1 MLENDNSTIERLWT
15 GHLRNP
21 AAALQEATTLLA
33 RSDLCPRDRAWV
45 QLTLAYH
52 QLFSTAEPAE
62 ARGCLVA
69 ALEALRTAG
78 DRRGEILALAGFA
91 RLLIIEQQPLAARD
105 QLLTLYAE
113 SADVL
118 PPRDRFWVINALG
131 AAYFFSD
138 RIDEA
143 IRYLYEAL
151 ETLRTIEH
159 SPQLPIVMSNLA
171 AALVTVADYA
181 PARELAQDALGLL
194 PHYHNPQLL
203 LFVRSNLAE
212 ALLGNGDAA
221 AARAVVD
228 ELMPAIEAPEPP
240 ATQNHFCAIAAEVY
254 AEQGDIGLA
263 QRCAQR
269 AVDIH
274 RLHPGGYNEVHAR
287 WAEAAVANAG
297 DDDDLALVAF
307 ESALD
312 VARRLKHL
320 PTLCKASE
328 RAAARAA
335 RLRRFEDA
343 WRFQV
348 LANEALATRLT
359 SRASVKYYMLKV
371 QYDLQHARAARD
383 RAERQRQE
391 SEAINRQLEHLN
403 DQLNERMR
411 EVQELQS
418 RLASE
423 AVRDPLTDLYNRRYL
438 DMMIPGLLASAARRD
453 APMAV
458 ALVDLDHFKRVNDQH
473 GHPVGDQV
481 LAAIGHLLG
490 DSLRPSDLS
499 CRYGG
504 EEFCIVLPDTEAA
517 GAKRALDM
525 LATKLGELAIACG
538 DAHLDGFTFSAGIA
552 VFPRD
557 GRTFRDLV
565 SAADR
570 ALYAAKNSGRNRIFI
585 AATAQRLSA

>member
-1 MLENDNSTIERLWT
+1 MLENDNDTIERLWT

-21 AAALQEATTLLA
+21 GAALEEATALLA
-33 RSDLCPRDRAWV
+33 RADLAPRDRAWV

-52 QLFSTAEPAE
+52 QLFSTGRPAD
-62 ARGCLVA
+62 ARTHLSP

-91 RLLIIEQQPLAARD
+91 RLLIIQQQPLAARD
-105 QLLTLYAE
+105 QLLALYADAAE
-113 SADVL
+113 HL

-143 IRYLYEAL
+143 IRYLHEAL
-151 ETLRTIEH
+151 ETLRSIEH

-171 AALVTVADYA
+171 AALVTVADYS

-212 ALLGNGDAA
+212 ALLGSGDPA

-228 ELMPAIEAPEPP
+228 ELLPAIEAPELV

-254 AEQGDIGLA
+254 AEQGEMEHA
-263 QRCAQR
+263 RR
-269 AVDIH
+269 AVARAVEIH

-287 WAEAAVANAG
+287 WAEAAVANG
-297 DDDDLALVAF
+297 DDDDDAALEAF
-307 ESALD
+307 ERALE

-335 RLRRFEDA
+335 RLQRFADA
-343 WRFQV
+343 YRFQL
-348 LANEALATRLT
+348 LATDAQATRLT

-371 QYDLQHARAARD
+371 QHDLQHARAARD

-438 DMMIPGLLASAARRD
+438 DMMLPGLLAAATRRE

-458 ALVDLDHFKRVNDQH
+458 ALVDLDHFKRINDQH
-473 GHPVGDQV
+473 GHPVGDLV
-481 LAAIGHLLG
+481 LAAIGRMLG

-504 EEFCIVLPDTEAA
+504 EEFCIVLPDTDPA
-517 GAKRALDM
+517 GAKRALDT
-525 LATKLGELAIACG
+525 LAAKLRELAIDCG
-538 DAHLDGFTFSAGIA
+538 EARLDGFTFSAGIA

-585 AATAQRLSA
+585 AATAERLSA